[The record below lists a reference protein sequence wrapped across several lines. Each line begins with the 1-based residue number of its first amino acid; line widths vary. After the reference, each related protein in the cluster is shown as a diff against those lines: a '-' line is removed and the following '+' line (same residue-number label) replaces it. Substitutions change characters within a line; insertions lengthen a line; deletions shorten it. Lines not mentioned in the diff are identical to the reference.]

1 MAKNGPKVAAINLGV
16 SHMINDNIFNIF
28 CFSTFSFWY
37 FRNPE
42 FWQNLKEITLK
53 TGSRKYAKEKKL
65 KNKNVKNVVI
75 YHMWDT

>member
-1 MAKNGPKVAAINLGV
+1 MAKNGPKMAEIRLGV
-16 SHMINDNIFNIF
+16 SHVINDNIF

>member
-1 MAKNGPKVAAINLGV
+1 MAEINLGV

-37 FRNPE
+37 LRNPE

-53 TGSRKYAKEKKL
+53 TWSRKNAKEKVEKQ
-65 KNKNVKNVVI
+65 KNVKNIVI
-75 YHMWDT
+75 YHIWDT